1 MDIEKQMQEEINRQ
15 REIHNRVLVRDPVTE
30 RREYREGYRPGD
42 KGYLPPATEFITIR
56 FRNGVIVMPA
66 DDFNRLPKTKQ
77 KKLMRW

>member
-15 REIHNRVLVRDPVTE
+15 REIHNRVLVRDPVTG

-66 DDFNRLPKTKQ
+66 DDFRCLPKTKQ

>member
-15 REIHNRVLVRDPVTE
+15 REIHNRVLVRDLETG
-30 RREYREGYRPGD
+30 RMEYREGYRPGD

-66 DDFNRLPKTKQ
+66 DDFRRLPKTKQ

>member
-1 MDIEKQMQEEINRQ
+1 MGIEKQMQEEINRQ
-15 REIHNRVLVRDPVTE
+15 REIHNRVLARDPKTG

-66 DDFNRLPKTKQ
+66 DDFRRLPKTKQ

>member
-15 REIHNRVLVRDPVTE
+15 REIHNRVLVRDPGTG
-30 RREYREGYRPGD
+30 RREYREVYRPGD

-66 DDFNRLPKTKQ
+66 DDFNHLPKTKQ

>member
-15 REIHNRVLVRDPVTE
+15 REIHNRVLVWDPETG

-66 DDFNRLPKTKQ
+66 DDFRRLPKTKQ

>member
-15 REIHNRVLVRDPVTE
+15 REIHNRVLVRDPETG

-42 KGYLPPATEFITIR
+42 KGYLPPATEFITSR

-66 DDFNRLPKTKQ
+66 DDFRRLPKTKQ

>member
-1 MDIEKQMQEEINRQ
+1 MQEEINRQ
-15 REIHNRVLVRDPVTE
+15 REIHNRVLVWDLETG

-56 FRNGVIVMPA
+56 FRNGMIVMPA
-66 DDFNRLPKTKQ
+66 DDFRRLPKTKQ

>member
-15 REIHNRVLVRDPVTE
+15 REIHNRVLVRDPVTG
-30 RREYREGYRPGD
+30 RREYQEGWRPGD

-66 DDFNRLPKTKQ
+66 DDFRRLPKTKQ

>member
-15 REIHNRVLVRDPVTE
+15 REIHNRVLVRDPETG

-66 DDFNRLPKTKQ
+66 DDFRRLPKTKQ

>member
-15 REIHNRVLVRDPVTE
+15 REIHNRVLVRDPETG
-30 RREYREGYRPGD
+30 RREYREGYRSGD

-66 DDFNRLPKTKQ
+66 DDFRRLPKTKQ
-77 KKLMRW
+77 KKLMRR

>member
-15 REIHNRVLVRDPVTE
+15 REIHNRVLVWDLETG

-56 FRNGVIVMPA
+56 FRNGMIVMPA
-66 DDFNRLPKTKQ
+66 DDFRRLPKTKQ

>member
-15 REIHNRVLVRDPVTE
+15 REIHNRVLVRDPVTG

-56 FRNGVIVMPA
+56 FRNGVIVMSA

>member
-15 REIHNRVLVRDPVTE
+15 REIHNRVLVTG

-66 DDFNRLPKTKQ
+66 DDFRRLPKTKQ

>member
-15 REIHNRVLVRDPVTE
+15 REIHNRVLVWDPETG

-77 KKLMRW
+77 KNEN

>member
-15 REIHNRVLVRDPVTE
+15 REIHNRVLVWDPETG

-77 KKLMRW
+77 KKLMR

>member
-15 REIHNRVLVRDPVTE
+15 REIHNRVLVRDPETG
-30 RREYREGYRPGD
+30 RREYWEGYRPGD

-66 DDFNRLPKTKQ
+66 DDFRRLPKTKQ

>member
-15 REIHNRVLVRDPVTE
+15 REIHNRVLVRDPVTG
-30 RREYREGYRPGD
+30 RREYREGYRPGV

-66 DDFNRLPKTKQ
+66 DDFRRLPKTKQ

>member
-1 MDIEKQMQEEINRQ
+1 MGIEKQMQEEINRQ
-15 REIHNRVLVRDPVTE
+15 REIHNRVLVRDPETG

-42 KGYLPPATEFITIR
+42 KGYLPPAFITIR

-66 DDFNRLPKTKQ
+66 DDFRRLPKTKQ

>member
-15 REIHNRVLVRDPVTE
+15 REIHNRVLVRDPVTG
-30 RREYREGYRPGD
+30 RREYREGWRPGD
-42 KGYLPPATEFITIR
+42 KGSLPPATEFITIR

-66 DDFNRLPKTKQ
+66 DDFRRLPKTKQ

>member
-15 REIHNRVLVRDPVTE
+15 RGFYNRVLVRDRETG

-66 DDFNRLPKTKQ
+66 DDFRRLPKTKQ

>member
-15 REIHNRVLVRDPVTE
+15 REIHNRVLVRDPVTG
-30 RREYREGYRPGD
+30 RTEYREGWRPGD

-66 DDFNRLPKTKQ
+66 DDFRRLPKTKQ

>member
-15 REIHNRVLVRDPVTE
+15 RWIHNRVLVWDLETG
-30 RREYREGYRPGD
+30 RRVYRENYRPGD

-66 DDFNRLPKTKQ
+66 DDFRRLPKTKQ

>member
-15 REIHNRVLVRDPVTE
+15 RWIHNRVLVWDPETG
-30 RREYREGYRPGD
+30 RRVYREGYRPGD

-56 FRNGVIVMPA
+56 FRNGMIVMPA
-66 DDFNRLPKTKQ
+66 DDFRRLPKTKQ

>member
-15 REIHNRVLVRDPVTE
+15 REIHNRVLVWDPETG
-30 RREYREGYRPGD
+30 RWEYREGYRPGD

>member
-1 MDIEKQMQEEINRQ
+1 MGIEKQMQEEINRQ
-15 REIHNRVLVRDPVTE
+15 REIHNQVLVRDPETR

-66 DDFNRLPKTKQ
+66 DDFRRLPKTKQ

>member
-15 REIHNRVLVRDPVTE
+15 REIHNRVLVRDLETG

-66 DDFNRLPKTKQ
+66 DDFRRLPKTKQ

>member
-15 REIHNRVLVRDPVTE
+15 REIHNRVLVWDPETG

-56 FRNGVIVMPA
+56 FRNGVIIMPA

>member
-15 REIHNRVLVRDPVTE
+15 REIHNRVLVRDPVTG

-42 KGYLPPATEFITIR
+42 KGYLPTATEFITIR

-66 DDFNRLPKTKQ
+66 DDFRRLPKTKQ

>member
-1 MDIEKQMQEEINRQ
+1 MDIEKQMQEEINHQ
-15 REIHNRVLVRDPVTE
+15 REIHNRVLVRDLVTGC
-30 RREYREGYRPGD
+30 REYQEGWRPGD

-66 DDFNRLPKTKQ
+66 DDFRRLPKTKQ

>member
-15 REIHNRVLVRDPVTE
+15 REIHNRVLVWDPETG

-42 KGYLPPATEFITIR
+42 KGYLPPGTEFITIR

-66 DDFNRLPKTKQ
+66 DDFRRLPKTKQ

>member
-15 REIHNRVLVRDPVTE
+15 RWIHNRVLVWDSETGRMV
-30 RREYREGYRPGD
+30 YREGYRPGD

-56 FRNGVIVMPA
+56 FRNGMIVMPA
-66 DDFNRLPKTKQ
+66 DDFRRLPKTKQ

>member
-15 REIHNRVLVRDPVTE
+15 REIHNRVLVRDPVIG
-30 RREYREGYRPGD
+30 RREYREGWRPGD

-66 DDFNRLPKTKQ
+66 DDFRRLPKTKQ

>member
-15 REIHNRVLVRDPVTE
+15 REIHNRVLARDPETG

-56 FRNGVIVMPA
+56 FRNGMIVMPA
-66 DDFNRLPKTKQ
+66 DDFRRLPKTKQ

>member
-15 REIHNRVLVRDPVTE
+15 RWIHN
-30 RREYREGYRPGD
+30 REGYRPGD

-56 FRNGVIVMPA
+56 FRNGMIVMPA
-66 DDFNRLPKTKQ
+66 DDFRRLPKTKQ

>member
-15 REIHNRVLVRDPVTE
+15 REIHNRVLVRDPGTG

-42 KGYLPPATEFITIR
+42 KGYLPPVTEFITIR

-66 DDFNRLPKTKQ
+66 DDFRRLPKTKQ

>member
-15 REIHNRVLVRDPVTE
+15 REIHNRVLVRDPVTG
-30 RREYREGYRPGD
+30 RREYREGWRPGD

-56 FRNGVIVMPA
+56 FRNWVIVMPA
-66 DDFNRLPKTKQ
+66 DDFRRLPKTKQ

>member
-15 REIHNRVLVRDPVTE
+15 REIHNRVLVRDPETG
-30 RREYREGYRPGD
+30 RREYQEGYRPGD

-66 DDFNRLPKTKQ
+66 DDFRRLPKTKQ